1 MEFGA
6 SGLNQ
11 HIKHCTERPT
21 WMTNLPIPSIPTNI
35 WLLIA
40 LFMVLVK
47 PLIFMTSMAAYF
59 TTESLAFVDKLISN
73 DEGTLG
79 PQKNG

>member
-21 WMTNLPIPSIPTNI
+21 WTSNLPTIPKNV

-47 PLIFMTSMAAYF
+47 PLMFMTSMAAYF
-59 TTESLAFVDKLISN
+59 TTESLSFVDKLVSN
-73 DEGTLG
+73 DAGTLG
-79 PQKNG
+79 PQQNG